1 MIYLDM
7 KPQTSVI
14 RAYDQP
20 GGYEARAPY
29 LAAVTVTHLN
39 DTTGYL
45 QAAAGT
51 VDRETWEATLDLLH
65 SKGFAKLIMERHG
78 EMKTID
84 LAGRAAGQS
93 KTDTT
98 RTT

>member
-1 MIYLDM
+1 MIHLDM

-39 DTTGYL
+39 DTTAYL
-45 QAAAGT
+45 QAAAGK

-65 SKGFAKLIMERHG
+65 AQGFSKLIMERHG
-78 EMKTID
+78 EMKTTD
-84 LAGRAAGQS
+84 LAARAAGQS
-93 KTDTT
+93 NTDTT

>member
-20 GGYEARAPY
+20 GGYEKRAPY
-29 LAAVTVTHLN
+29 LAAVTVTHMS
-39 DTTGYL
+39 DTTVYL
-45 QAAAGT
+45 QAAAGK
-51 VDRETWEATLDLLH
+51 VGRAMWEATLDLLH
-65 SKGFAKLIMERHG
+65 SKGYAKLIMERHG

-84 LAGRAAGQS
+84 LAARAAGQA
-93 KTDTT
+93 TEP
-98 RTT
+98 